1 MNSRRLAICATIL
14 LGALSQT
21 GRAEEGK
28 LPDAILPSPGQPQI
42 TEWIKQLDSDRFA
55 ERTEASHKLQAAGV
69 AAIDA
74 LTKAATAE
82 SREVMLRAL
91 EVLKH
96 HFTEGNEAE
105 KKAARAALESLAAGE
120 HPSVSA
126 RAKLAL
132 QPPAPPQPANLIPMG
147 RVQIQMQVKGQ
158 NKRRIR
164 IDAQGRHIEA
174 EENGRQIKI
183 DVWKD
188 GSIDVAVTE
197 SKEGKQ
203 VTKKYKA
210 KNEAELKKQHPEAYK
225 LYAEQN
231 VAMPQ
236 LRIQIGPGVPP
247 ALPKR

>member
-1 MNSRRLAICATIL
+1 MNSRRLAIYATIL

-28 LPDAILPSPGQPQI
+28 RPDAILPSPEQPQVA
-42 TEWIKQLDSDRFA
+42 EWIKQLDSDRFA
-55 ERTEASHKLQAAGV
+55 ERTEASHKLQAAGI

-74 LTKAATAE
+74 LAKAATAA

-91 EVLKH
+91 DILKH
-96 HFTEGNEAE
+96 HFTEGDEAE
-105 KKAARAALESLAAGE
+105 QKAARAALESLAAGD

-147 RVQIQMQVKGQ
+147 RVQIQMQVQGK

-174 EENGRQIKI
+174 EENGRQVKI

-197 SKEGKQ
+197 SQDGKKI
-203 VTKKYKA
+203 TKKYKA

-225 LYAEQN
+225 LYTKHNA
-231 VAMPQ
+231 AMPQ
-236 LRIQIGPGVPP
+236 LRIQIGPRVPP
-247 ALPKR
+247 VLPKR